1 VILLRGNRVV
11 ATFCGNTVLH
21 PMSTRLKTLRQTMLV
36 VSVQPV
42 AARGRL
48 YAFADHQRSWRE
60 ANWSRHGRTT
70 RR

>member
-1 VILLRGNRVV
+1 MG
-11 ATFCGNTVLH
+11 
-21 PMSTRLKTLRQTMLV
+21 TRLKTLRQTMPV
-36 VSVQPV
+36 VSVQPI